1 MCGVLSVVV
10 VEAKSM
16 RNPFMMQRSHILAL
30 AVCVLITAVVPSAI
44 AKSKKGSGPE
54 LPPTR
59 QAITCVGFSANG
71 KEAVFQI
78 QDENIGWMYQVR
90 ALKKNEVIASY
101 PYEEGGEKSVLR
113 RVKRTHKLSDEF
125 ADSPEN
131 TKKNVVMMSQI
142 KGDKIVVHMMRGEA
156 IKPYTEI
163 PLHTNKKGQPAE
175 AFVKQMVWDRKGKMA
190 VVVYHQK
197 TVGRMVWEGD
207 FIHAFK
213 FKSYRLGFEASDAP

>member
-1 MCGVLSVVV
+1 MTHTSQIVT
-10 VEAKSM
+10 
-16 RNPFMMQRSHILAL
+16 LAI
-30 AVCVLITAVVPSAI
+30 CVLMSAAAPNTA
-44 AKSKKGSGPE
+44 AKSKKSSGPE

-59 QAITCVGFSANG
+59 QAITCVGFSASG

-90 ALKKNEVIASY
+90 TLKKNEVIASY
-101 PYEEGGEKSVLR
+101 PYEEGGEKSAWR
-113 RVKRTHKLSDEF
+113 KVKRVHKLADAF

-131 TKKNVVMMSQI
+131 TRKNVVMMSQV
-142 KGDKIVVHMMRGEA
+142 KGDKILVHMMRGEA

-163 PLHTNKKGQPAE
+163 PLYTNKKGQPAE

-213 FKSYRLGFEASDAP
+213 FKSYRLGFESGDAP

>member
-1 MCGVLSVVV
+1 MV
-10 VEAKSM
+10 
-16 RNPFMMQRSHILAL
+16 QRSLIVTLAACLLMTAGAPSSL
-30 AVCVLITAVVPSAI
+30 AKGKKSA
-44 AKSKKGSGPE
+44 ALE

-101 PYEEGGEKSVLR
+101 PYEEGGEKSAWR
-113 RVKRTHKLSDEF
+113 KVKRAHSMSDEF

-131 TKKNVVMMSQI
+131 TRKNVVMMSQV
-142 KGDKIVVHMMRGEA
+142 KGDKILVHMMRGEA
-156 IKPYTEI
+156 IKPYTKI

-190 VVVYHQK
+190 VLVYHQK

-213 FKSYRLGFEASDAP
+213 FKSYRLGFESSDTP

>member
-1 MCGVLSVVV
+1 MI
-10 VEAKSM
+10 
-16 RNPFMMQRSHILAL
+16 QRS
-30 AVCVLITAVVPSAI
+30 LIVIVAACLLTVSGGSTTH
-44 AKSKKGSGPE
+44 AKGKAGAGPD

-59 QAITCVGFSANG
+59 QMITCVGFSANG

-78 QDENIGWMYQVR
+78 MDENIGSMYQVR
-90 ALKKNEVIASY
+90 ALKRNEVIASY
-101 PYEEGGEKSVLR
+101 PYEEGGEKR
-113 RVKRTHKLSDEF
+113 AWRKVKRKHKLAEEF
-125 ADSPEN
+125 SDSPEN
-131 TKKNVVMMSQI
+131 TRKNVVMMSQV
-142 KGDKIVVHMMRGEA
+142 KGDKILIHMMRGEA
-156 IKPYTEI
+156 IKKYTEI

-213 FKSYRLGFEASDAP
+213 FKSYRLGFDAAPTP